1 MERFDKIFIAGKW
14 YTIVSNGSDS
24 PLFIA
29 AKNGNR
35 YYFDIHDWKFIA
47 GSLSHSPLLNE
58 Q

>member
-1 MERFDKIFIAGKW
+1 MKRLDKIYAWGKW

-35 YYFDIHDWKFIA
+35 YYFDWINWEFI
-47 GSLSHSPLLNE
+47 GGQPSL
-58 Q
+58 